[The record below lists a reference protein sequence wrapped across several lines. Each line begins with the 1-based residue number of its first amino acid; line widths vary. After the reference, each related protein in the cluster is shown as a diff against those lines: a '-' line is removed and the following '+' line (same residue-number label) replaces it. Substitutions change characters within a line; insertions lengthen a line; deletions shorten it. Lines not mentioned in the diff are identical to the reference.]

1 MPKMSKQK
9 KTALFILI
17 LLLLGTVSAS
27 SIYTYFSGQGSQEKA
42 AVENDKTEEYRE
54 ENTQGEAR
62 TENPFGEPFLSP
74 INETVMQQYIHA
86 MSHQKIKAKQKWSF
100 YEMTEERILYLLGE
114 LDKGD
119 YEHEQVYRDIL
130 VKWQEGNFSEVDH
143 DHNEVWSL
151 QGGTVGA
158 AKGVLSAEEE
168 RTYLNKQK
176 SEKR

>member
-1 MPKMSKQK
+1 MSKSK

-17 LLLLGTVSAS
+17 FLLLGTVSAG
-27 SIYTYFSGQGSQEKA
+27 SIYTYFSEQGNREMT
-42 AVENDKTEEYRE
+42 NDA
-54 ENTQGEAR
+54 NTQGDAAEEYTEEETQNETS

-74 INETVMQQYIHA
+74 IDETVMQQYIHA
-86 MSHQKIKAKQKWSF
+86 MSHQKVEAKQKWSF
-100 YEMTEERILYLLGE
+100 YEMTDERILYLLGE

-119 YEHEQVYRDIL
+119 YEHEHVYRDIL

-158 AKGVLSAEEE
+158 AKGILAPQEEE
-168 RTYLNKQK
+168 AYLNKQK
-176 SEKR
+176 REKR

>member
-1 MPKMSKQK
+1 MPKMSKPK

-17 LLLLGTVSAS
+17 LLLLGTVSAG
-27 SIYTYFSGQGSQEKA
+27 SIYIYFSEQGSQEMTNA
-42 AVENDKTEEYRE
+42 EDGEAEGYRE
-54 ENTQGEAR
+54 KTTEQETS

-86 MSHQKIKAKQKWSF
+86 MSHQKVEAKQKWSF
-100 YEMTEERILYLLGE
+100 YEMTDERILYLLGE

-130 VKWQEGNFSEVDH
+130 IKWQEEDFSEVDH

-158 AKGVLSAEEE
+158 AKGILSPQAEE
-168 RTYLNKQK
+168 TYLNKQK